1 MFGTSSFLQDV
12 ALFYY
17 KYVYHTSAWHSK
29 IIIKSEINGQV
40 DKKVVT
46 LWTVADNCSIFKT
59 SQVDFVSLYK

>member
-1 MFGTSSFLQDV
+1 MYTIQVHG
-12 ALFYY
+12 
-17 KYVYHTSAWHSK
+17 HSK